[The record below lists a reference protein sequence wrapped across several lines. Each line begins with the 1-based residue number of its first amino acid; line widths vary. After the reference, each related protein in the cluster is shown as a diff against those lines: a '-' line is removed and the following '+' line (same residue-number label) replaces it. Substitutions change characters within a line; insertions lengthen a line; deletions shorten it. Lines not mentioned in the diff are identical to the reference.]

1 MRIPFPGSVVLIT
14 GGASGVGRLLAL
26 GSARRGARAVVI
38 WDIDEAG
45 AQVAEEITTA
55 GTEAHFSRVDLT
67 DGEDVGRAAEETLA
81 QVPGVDILI
90 NSAGVVTGRP
100 FLELSDAEVTH
111 TFEVN
116 TFALYRVARQFLPGM
131 IERGFGSIT
140 VIASAAGLIGVA
152 RQTDYSA
159 SKFAASG
166 FTESLRAELRHAG
179 ASVRTLLV
187 QPYYIDTGMF
197 EGVTTRFPRLL
208 PILGEDEVART
219 VLDAIAAGR
228 QSLVMPPLVHLVK
241 WVKIL
246 PAPLQDR
253 VADAFGINATMDQFT
268 GRATG
273 RSSERATDRREPH

>member
-1 MRIPFPGSVVLIT
+1 MTIPFPGSVVLVT
-14 GGASGVGRLLAL
+14 GAASGIGRLMAL
-26 GSARRGARAVVI
+26 EAARRGARAVVI

-45 AQVAEEITTA
+45 AQVAEEITAT
-55 GTEAHFSRVDLT
+55 GTEAHFRLVDLT
-67 DGEDVGRAAEETLA
+67 DGNGVERAAEDTLA
-81 QVPGVDILI
+81 RVPGVDILI

-100 FLELSDAEVTH
+100 FLELSDADVAH

-116 TFALYRVARQFLPGM
+116 AFALYRVIRRFLPGM

-140 VIASAAGLIGVA
+140 TIASAAGLIGVA

-159 SKFAASG
+159 AKFAASG
-166 FTESLRAELRHAG
+166 FTESLRAELRHTG
-179 ASVRTLLV
+179 ASVHTLLV

-197 EGVTTRFPRLL
+197 EGVRTRFPRLL
-208 PILGEDEVART
+208 PILREDEVAHA
-219 VLDAIAAGR
+219 VLGAIAAGR

-246 PAPLQDR
+246 PVPLQDR

-268 GRATG
+268 GRAT
-273 RSSERATDRREPH
+273 RRPTE